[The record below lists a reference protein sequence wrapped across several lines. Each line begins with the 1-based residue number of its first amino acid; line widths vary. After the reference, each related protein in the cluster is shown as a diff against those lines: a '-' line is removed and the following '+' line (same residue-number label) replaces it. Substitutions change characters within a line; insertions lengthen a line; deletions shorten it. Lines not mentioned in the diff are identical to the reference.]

1 MPTTTKLKAKAV
13 PTEPEVDP
21 NLSIEEVSTE
31 EIASYLATSEQ
42 IEPQPQ
48 QIELEQIE
56 PVQPQPTQAIPQ
68 VATVVQKE
76 STGEKQQVL
85 DDAKTFL
92 NQFISFISSHQY
104 DDELNRLAIKYNIP
118 KKRLSQSFLA
128 RMFGVISDVF
138 GVVIETARYTLKTII
153 GFISYVL
160 HTGTDL
166 ICNLA
171 LGLGRILTLNQG
183 A

>member
-1 MPTTTKLKAKAV
+1 MTETTKVKGKAV
-13 PTEPEVDP
+13 PTEPEFDP
-21 NLSIEEVSTE
+21 SLLVEEVSTE

-42 IEPQPQ
+42 D
-48 QIELEQIE
+48 E
-56 PVQPQPTQAIPQ
+56 PVQ
-68 VATVVQKE
+68 VATVVQQG
-76 STGEKQQVL
+76 STPEKQQML
-85 DDAKTFL
+85 DDAKSFL
-92 NQFISFISSHQY
+92 NQFIGFISSHQY
-104 DDELNRLAIKYNIP
+104 SDEVQRLAVKYNIP
-118 KKRLSQSFLA
+118 EKQLAQGFLT

-138 GVVIETARYTLKTII
+138 GIVVETARYTLKTII
-153 GFISYVL
+153 GFISYAL